1 VHLTRGSAL
10 TFLPFATQQV
20 EIAVSDTGIGIPREK
35 IPRIWEAFEQVDMS
49 VTRKHGGTGLGLNI
63 VQQLVHSHGGTITCE
78 STEGLGT
85 TFTIRLPVLQND
97 MRPSLE
103 MEMQVWPS
111 HMHSFTRTA
120 WHTHSNCAFTLPP
133 GMSHDG

>member
-1 VHLTRGSAL
+1 MRGFGL
-10 TFLPFATQQV
+10 KFLPLATQQV

-103 MEMQVWPS
+103 VEMQVVSRP
-111 HMHSFTRTA
+111 MHPFQSWCSAQCVSMRLLTNT
-120 WHTHSNCAFTLPP
+120 
-133 GMSHDG
+133 